1 MKKPLALLLAC
12 IVAVALG
19 GCANSPS
26 NTDSAPSSSASQTV
40 EMNYLSAAEVKA
52 LVEKDDGSFI
62 VIDARKA
69 SDYQAGHIAG
79 AVNADMDLAK
89 DGNTESG
96 IANMSA
102 ALEQATGSKT
112 GDGKTIVIACYS
124 GNRYARAATIAL
136 NSLGADLTNVYTLEG
151 GMRAWSAA
159 YPDAVVTE

>member
-1 MKKPLALLLAC
+1 MKRVVAFTLTC

-19 GCANSPS
+19 GCANGPS
-26 NTDSAPSSSASQTV
+26 SADSASSPAASQAV

-79 AVNADMDLAK
+79 SVNADMDLAK

-96 IANMSA
+96 IANVSA

-112 GDGKTIVIACYS
+112 GNGKTIIIACYS
-124 GNRYARAATIAL
+124 GNRHARAATTAL
-136 NSLGADLTNVYTLEG
+136 AALGADLSNVYTLEG
-151 GMRAWSAA
+151 GMRAWNAA
-159 YPDAVVTE
+159 YPNAVVTE